1 MCVCRACRALNYI
14 SNSPRLDGLFP
25 PYSSRRMRIQCWLR
39 SPAYSRYFTSRFS
52 PKFYWNRCGSRSQ
65 NRADLQI
72 QLNGATPMSTAVI
85 VPIHSEPR
93 PSQVIPKTKPSDRR
107 EDARGM
113 VGTSESLQHALDLA
127 RIVAPTDSTVLIYGE
142 TGTGKELCAQ
152 LIHEHSLRSGGPF
165 VRLNCAAIPEG
176 LLESELFGHEKGAF
190 TSAVAQR
197 AGRFEAADGGTLFL
211 DEIGE
216 IPPRLQPKL
225 LRVLQEQEFERL
237 GSSRTIRVDVR
248 VIAATNQDLAAL
260 VEEKTFRMDLFYRLN
275 VFPLTLPP
283 LRDRREDIP
292 SLIQHFANGAASKL
306 RRPIRAIPLET
317 IQTLEQHSWPGNVRE
332 LQNVIERAVIL
343 AEDGVLRVPFFEPK
357 RDSQMLPASG
367 TTLKDMERDYI
378 LQVLAETRW
387 LIGGASGAAR
397 YLGLPRTSLLSKM
410 KRLGISHRPL
420 SAAKGDRASA

>member
-1 MCVCRACRALNYI
+1 
-14 SNSPRLDGLFP
+14 
-25 PYSSRRMRIQCWLR
+25 
-39 SPAYSRYFTSRFS
+39 
-52 PKFYWNRCGSRSQ
+52 
-65 NRADLQI
+65 
-72 QLNGATPMSTAVI
+72 MSTAVI

-93 PSQVIPKTKPSDRR
+93 PSQVIPKTKPSDRVD
-107 EDARGM
+107 DAGGM
-113 VGTSESLQHALDLA
+113 VGTSEALQHALDLA

-152 LIHEHSLRSGGPF
+152 LIHEHSLRSAGPF

-248 VIAATNQDLAAL
+248 VIAATNRDLTTL

-292 SLIQHFANGAASKL
+292 SLVEHFASGAASKL

-343 AEDGVLRVPFFEPK
+343 AEDGFLRVPFFEPK

-387 LIGGASGAAR
+387 LIGGPSGAAR

-420 SAAKGDRASA
+420 SSPKGNRASA